1 MLRRRRRHNDD
12 TSDPVRQ
19 NCRDFVRGLQ
29 LPAAANVREL
39 RPFMEKHIGQP
50 IRLQPAEVGESVPCG
65 MWISTSTV
73 SYIFF
78 DPETS
83 PAHQDHIIGHEF
95 AHMLKGH
102 RGSTTLPRPAAGG
115 LLGLLDPAL
124 VKSVLGR
131 TDYTEHDE
139 QEAEMVG
146 SFLKAH
152 TNSYRPPARSEQAD
166 RITRT
171 LLRGTPQERP

>member
-1 MLRRRRRHNDD
+1 MLRRCPHNDD
-12 TSDPVRQ
+12 TSDPIRRD
-19 NCRDFVRGLQ
+19 CRHFVRGLQ
-29 LPAAANVREL
+29 LPAVASVREL
-39 RPFMEKHIGQP
+39 RRFVEERIGQP
-50 IRLQPAEVGESVPCG
+50 IRLQPAEVGEFVPCG
-65 MWISTSTV
+65 MWIATSTV
-73 SYIFF
+73 SYLFY

-102 RGSTTLPRPAAGG
+102 RSSSTLTTPAVGG
-115 LLGLLDPAL
+115 LLGLLDPSL
-124 VKSVLGR
+124 VETVLGR
-131 TDYTEHDE
+131 TDYTERDE

-152 TNSYRPPARSEQAD
+152 TDSYRPPARGEKAD

-171 LLRGTPQERP
+171 LLRGIAQGRS